1 MIGRP
6 IHLLLI
12 AADCDLRGFIKAPIR
27 GLVQASNRL
36 PTGAAEVTV
45 NQRTGEL
52 LLPACEL
59 EPVRLELVATRA
71 ALVQRLPLC
80 DERAKLFL

>member
-1 MIGRP
+1 M
-6 IHLLLI
+6 
-12 AADCDLRGFIKAPIR
+12 
-27 GLVQASNRL
+27 
-36 PTGAAEVTV
+36 GAAEVTV
-45 NQRTGEL
+45 NQRMGEL